1 MSTLSVAIIARDE
14 ERHIG
19 GCLESIAGVADE
31 VVIVLDARSRDRTEE
46 VGRAHGAH
54 IFVEAWQSYPAQ
66 RNRALAHCRG
76 DWVLFVDA
84 DERLTPELR
93 HELRTLQ
100 LQPGANQQENGQR
113 IGGYWIPRS
122 NQFFG
127 QALRGGGWYPD
138 RQLRLLWR
146 TTAHYP
152 EDRLVHEVASY
163 EGAADTL
170 KGHLLHINIESLGEF
185 WQKQTAY
192 ALAEARML
200 SRAGHRTRWRNFVG
214 SPLREFW
221 RRYVRLGGWRDG
233 PLGFFLCASLAWFE
247 VVKYSFLLLLPHP

>member
-1 MSTLSVAIIARDE
+1 MSTLSIAIIARDE

-19 GCLESIAGVADE
+19 ACLESIAGVADE
-31 VVIVLDARSRDRTEE
+31 VVIVLDARSRDRTEAL
-46 VGRAHGAH
+46 GQTYGARLF
-54 IFVEAWQSYPAQ
+54 IEPWQSYPAQ
-66 RNRALAHCRG
+66 RNRALERCRS

-93 HELRTLQ
+93 HELRTIKAEAD
-100 LQPGANQQENGQR
+100 QPGNRQN
-113 IGGYWIPRS
+113 IGGYWIPRY

-127 QALRGGGWYPD
+127 QVLRGGGWYPD
-138 RQLRLLWR
+138 RQLRLVWR
-146 TTAHYP
+146 TRTRYD
-152 EDRLVHEVASY
+152 EDQLVHEVAGH
-163 EGAADTL
+163 EGAAGTL
-170 KGHLLHINIESLGEF
+170 NGHLLHINIECLGEF
-185 WQKQTAY
+185 WQKQTNY

-200 SRAGHRTRWRNFVG
+200 ARAGRRTRWRNFVG

-247 VVKYSFLLLLPHP
+247 VVKYSFLLLLALP